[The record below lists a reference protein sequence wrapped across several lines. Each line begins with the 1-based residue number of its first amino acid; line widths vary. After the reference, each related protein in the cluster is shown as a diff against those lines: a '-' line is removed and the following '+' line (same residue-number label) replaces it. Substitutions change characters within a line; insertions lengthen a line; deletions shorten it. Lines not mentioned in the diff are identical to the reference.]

1 MPPEELSRLIEHRV
15 RARLERLQPL
25 LERAP
30 GSIDRRRI
38 GVPRN
43 VERLA
48 DRDRDRRER
57 LRNLRAIPA
66 VHRPAA
72 IGLDMER
79 HHRIAGRLRQ
89 PDGAGLCEPRGAAR
103 SVHGERSGPAGR
115 HVARQLQQRPACAA
129 RGRPARR
136 AVAEALDDAGNP
148 LAVEVLARDHHDAA
162 PPEIVRRGK
171 DAAVPE
177 RHDRL
182 PAAPD
187 DAVVVIDAV
196 ALPAKRR
203 SEQRN
208 QPVADDRDQL
218 RLNPFQSRRA
228 PVGHFRGRLA
238 TRFRSPERLALRWA
252 RGPATLVA
260 RASQTLVTP
269 GSQTLVARGSQTLV
283 ARGSQTPVAPGT
295 QMLVAR
301 GSQTLVARGFQPSGC
316 ILPLT
321 YVIRSTNWISPTGP
335 PAAPAL
341 AEAPLSMIEQNGHA
355 VTTVVAP
362 VSRSCLKRTS
372 LMRDPGSSSLSANSS
387 PPPAPQQ

>member
-72 IGLDMER
+72 IGFDMER

-89 PDGAGLCEPRGAAR
+89 PYRAGLCDARGAAR

-136 AVAEALDDAGNP
+136 PVAEALDDARNP
-148 LAVEVLARDHHDAA
+148 LAVEVLARDHDNAA

-182 PAAPD
+182 TAAPD

-238 TRFRSPERLALRWA
+238 TRIRSPERLALRWA

-355 VTTVVAP
+355 VTTVAAP